1 MSKLRPLCNKLV
13 VRRLKNES
21 VTTSGIILSQSSL
34 ELSNK
39 GEVLAV
45 GVEVVDIKE
54 QDIVLFNND
63 QTVQIVKVNNEEF
76 LIIKDS
82 DNLVIVENELGIYY
96 EIT

>member
-21 VTTSGIILSQSSL
+21 VTTSSIILSQSSL

-63 QTVQIVKVNNEEF
+63 QTVQIVKVNNKEF

-82 DNLVIVENELGIYY
+82 DILAIVEN
-96 EIT
+96 

>member
-34 ELSNK
+34 GLSNK
-39 GEVLAV
+39 GEVLAI
-45 GVEVVDIKE
+45 GVKVVDIKE

-82 DNLVIVENELGIYY
+82 DILAIVEN
-96 EIT
+96 

>member
-13 VRRLKNES
+13 VRRLKNKS

-82 DNLVIVENELGIYY
+82 DILAIVEN
-96 EIT
+96 